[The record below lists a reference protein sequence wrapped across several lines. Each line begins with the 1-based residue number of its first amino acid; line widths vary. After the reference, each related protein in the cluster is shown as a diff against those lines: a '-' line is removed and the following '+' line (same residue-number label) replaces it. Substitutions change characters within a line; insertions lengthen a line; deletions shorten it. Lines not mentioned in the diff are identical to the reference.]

1 MTLLTVRHTTTYRY
15 KQAVAFGEHRMML
28 RPRDSY
34 DQKLLE
40 AWLTIDPE
48 PAQMRWVHDVF
59 GNCVAIAEFGEAAS
73 KMLRFQSTI
82 WLDHSPSKAP
92 DFEIEDYARQ
102 YPFAYAADELA
113 DLAPAM
119 TPQYPDPDGAIR
131 RWVRRLLREDGKT
144 DTGLLLM
151 SLTYAFKESFKYQRR
166 SEPGTRA
173 PAETLRLKRGSCRDL
188 ALLMIEALRSLG
200 FAARFVSGYLY
211 VPSCDGPSGSRG
223 HLGGGSTH
231 AWCEVYLPGAGWVEF
246 DPTNAIVGNRD
257 LIRVAVARDPSQ
269 AIPLSGTY
277 FGAAA
282 DFLDM
287 TVEVKVRAEPTL
299 LSSTAAYAPAAEA
312 RT

>member
-15 KQAVAFGEHRMML
+15 KQAVAFGEHRMMF

-48 PAQMRWVHDVF
+48 PAQLRWVHDVF
-59 GNCVAIAEFGEAAS
+59 GNCVAIAEFGAAPS
-73 KMLRFQSTI
+73 KLLRFESTI
-82 WLDHSPSKAP
+82 WLDHSPSNAP
-92 DFEIEDYARQ
+92 DFEIEDSARQ
-102 YPFAYAADELA
+102 YPFAYAADEMA

-119 TPQYPDPDGAIR
+119 TPQYPDPDGAIHA
-131 RWVRRLLREDGKT
+131 WVRQILHEGGSA
-144 DTGLLLM
+144 DTGQLLL
-151 SLTYAFKESFKYQRR
+151 SLTYAFKETFRYERR

-173 PAETLRLKRGSCRDL
+173 PADTLRLKRGSCRDL
-188 ALLMIEALRSLG
+188 ALLMIEALRRLG

-211 VPSCDGPSGSRG
+211 VPSCDGPS

-277 FGAAA
+277 FGSAG

-287 TVEVKVRAEPTL
+287 TVEVKVRSEPTL
-299 LSSTAAYAPAAEA
+299 LSSASA
-312 RT
+312 RPRHDAHAS